1 MKCAVYRKPPEFC
14 QHHLFPCLMGVGSK
28 EKKLYDHWKSNREQ
42 SEAEQTFKK
51 LRCQIISQ
59 NFILRISFIISH
71 TTAIDSEVPQEDAQT
86 DIIYKYTGYIS
97 FILLFAENILIISK
111 LCTLDC

>member
-51 LRCQIISQ
+51 TKMPDNLAELYFTYIFHYFTYNSNR
-59 NFILRISFIISH
+59 FRG
-71 TTAIDSEVPQEDAQT
+71 TTGRRS
-86 DIIYKYTGYIS
+86 
-97 FILLFAENILIISK
+97 N
-111 LCTLDC
+111 